1 MVSKTHK
8 AVIMATKVEFSNDVS
23 KVITGKIIIDKNY
36 VLRLVSCLIM
46 IFVIGSFVTFLFP
59 QVKKI
64 TGYVDQENQVY
75 RTTALK

>member
-1 MVSKTHK
+1 
-8 AVIMATKVEFSNDVS
+8 MATKVEFSNDVS

-46 IFVIGSFVTFLFP
+46 IFVIGSFVTFLFT

-64 TGYVDQENQVY
+64 TGYVDQENQVN